1 MLVGLLLAGDGP
13 GVVDE
18 QLAGAGGRPRVHHQ
32 INQRVTCV
40 DWVGEGQEVVNDRRV
55 WRARLVAV
63 PVPVES
69 VASTLKV

>member
-1 MLVGLLLAGDGP
+1 VLVGLLPAGDGP

-40 DWVGEGQEVVNDRRV
+40 DWRGDKMLTTAACGERG
-55 WRARLVAV
+55 W
-63 PVPVES
+63 
-69 VASTLKV
+69 